1 MAAGEQ
7 RRGKLHLVGCPA
19 SVPSLPRG
27 KGFRAVSGK
36 KSFQQFLKKQENV
49 MKRWHAAYISPA
61 LTHKK
66 KCSIVCMTDVDQL
79 QESLLMIRAH
89 KIRLNPTPEQAIYF
103 AKAAGTSRFIWNWA
117 LAEWNRQ
124 YEAGLKPTAFK
135 LKKQFNEIRREQYP
149 WTWEVTKNASDQPF
163 LDLGKAFTA
172 FFEGKARCPR
182 FKSKKKSKASF
193 YLANDQME
201 VSDHRLWMPKLGW
214 VNMAENLRFKGKIT
228 GARIT
233 KTSDWW
239 FVSIQVEMP
248 DSLPV
253 KKPAA
258 VGLDVGLN
266 RLATLST
273 GEGYENQA
281 FLKTAIKKLRQ
292 ANKRLHRRK
301 LGSKN
306 REKAR
311 RQVARL
317 HYRITCLR
325 DDVLHKLTTRLA
337 NCYGILGIEDLN
349 LKGLLKNRKLARS
362 FSDASLGRLLSLLT
376 TKMEQRGGQVI
387 KVDRFFP
394 SSKTCHCCG
403 WKWENM
409 TLADR
414 VFVCQN
420 PTCAYHLFPQDRDHN
435 ASLNILREAL
445 RLTGLIDQ
453 VVGGTGSD
461 ATLNLAVD
469 AG

>member
-1 MAAGEQ
+1 MGY
-7 RRGKLHLVGCPA
+7 
-19 SVPSLPRG
+19 VPTKTRSERLLWERI
-27 KGFRAVSGK
+27 SG
-36 KSFQQFLKKQENV
+36 
-49 MKRWHAAYISPA
+49 
-61 LTHKK
+61 
-66 KCSIVCMTDVDQL
+66 
-79 QESLLMIRAH
+79 MIKAH
-89 KIRLNPTPEQAIYF
+89 KIRLNPTDEQAVYF
-103 AKAAGTSRFIWNWA
+103 AKAAGTARFVWNWA
-117 LAEWNRQ
+117 LAEWDRQ
-124 YEAGLKPTAFK
+124 YEAGEKPTALK
-135 LKKQFNEIRREQYP
+135 LKKQFNEIRREQFP

-172 FFEGKARCPR
+172 FFEGRARRPR
-182 FKSKKKSKASF
+182 FKRKKRSKPSF
-193 YLANDQME
+193 YLANDQFE
-201 VSDHRLWMPKLGW
+201 LGDHRIWVPKLGW
-214 VNMAENLRFKGKIT
+214 VNMAENLRFQGKVT

-233 KTSDWW
+233 KTADWW

-248 DSLPV
+248 ETIPV
-253 KKPAA
+253 QKPAA
-258 VGLDVGLN
+258 CGIDVGLN

-273 GEGYENQA
+273 GEGVENQA
-281 FLKTAIKKLRQ
+281 FLKTALKQLRQ

-337 NCYGILGIEDLN
+337 NCYGIIGIEDLN

-362 FSDASLGRLLSLLT
+362 FSDAALGKLLNLLT
-376 TKMEQRGGQVI
+376 SKIEQHGGQVI

-403 WKWENM
+403 WKWETM

-420 PTCAYHLFPQDRDHN
+420 PSCPYDQFPQDRDHN
-435 ASLNILREAL
+435 AGQNILREAL
-445 RLTGLIDQ
+445 HLIGLVDQ
-453 VVGGTGSD
+453 VVTDIGSGD
-461 ATLNLAVD
+461 DVNLAVD